1 MKKVAIIGA
10 GISGLFIANL
20 FKRNKKYQ
28 VNIFE
33 RNSLINSKEGYG
45 IQLSVNSIKLLN
57 KIQFDK
63 LENSEKFNPDKI
75 NFYSVKNSNKIC
87 ELNISDFNT
96 ENCKYTTLKR
106 SSLINFLKKD
116 LEKEI
121 KFDHTIS
128 KIEQQDQI
136 VKISFENNEIYEF
149 DYLIIS
155 DGVFSKSKNLLSKNQ
170 IEPKFNDTLAIRG
183 IIPSSSNIADKKNI
197 SLFLGPN
204 FHYVIYPV
212 SPNGDLN
219 FIAVMKFK
227 LSRNEQKDFSL
238 FKDDNYIRKILEKVP
253 HLNKKFF
260 ESINDLK
267 IYPVFVSHDFFE
279 VNNNNIH
286 LIGDAFFAFS
296 PSFAQGASQSI
307 EGAYELFENIEN
319 NTESNFFRKRVDK
332 IKMVNNRSKFNQFAF
347 HLSNPLTT
355 LLRNIFLKRLVRNKK
370 FLESYLGKIYKII
383 YKFYRYNFLKTFYF

>member
-1 MKKVAIIGA
+1 MKKVAVIGA

-20 FKRNKKYQ
+20 FKRNEKYQ
-28 VNIFE
+28 VTIFE
-33 RNSLINSKEGYG
+33 RNSLIDSKEGYG

-63 LENSEKFNPDKI
+63 LENNKKFNPDKI

-106 SSLINFLKKD
+106 SSLIDFLKKD
-116 LEKEI
+116 IEKEI
-121 KFDHTIS
+121 KFNHTIS
-128 KIEQQDQI
+128 TIEQQDQI
-136 VKISFENNEIYEF
+136 VKIAFENNEAYEF

-155 DGVFSKSKNLLSKNQ
+155 DGVFSKSKNLLSKNKIQ
-170 IEPKFNDTLAIRG
+170 PKYDDTLAIRG
-183 IIPSSSNIADKKNI
+183 LIPSSSNIADKKNI
-197 SLFLGPN
+197 SLFLGSN

-212 SPNGDLN
+212 SPDGDLN
-219 FIAVMKFK
+219 FIAVMKYK
-227 LSRNEQKDFSL
+227 LSEDEQKDFSL
-238 FKDDNYIRKILEKVP
+238 FKDDNFIKKILEKVP
-253 HLNKKFF
+253 QLSMEFF
-260 ESINDLK
+260 DNINDLK

-279 VNNNNIH
+279 FNNNNIH
-286 LIGDAFFAFS
+286 LVGDAFFAFP

-319 NTESNFFRKRVDK
+319 NTKSNFFRNRVDK

-355 LLRNIFLKRLVRNKK
+355 FLRNIFLKRLVKNKK
-370 FLESYLGKIYKII
+370 FLEGYLGKIYK
-383 YKFYRYNFLKTFYF
+383 N

>member
-1 MKKVAIIGA
+1 MKKVAVIGA

-28 VNIFE
+28 VTIFE
-33 RNSLINSKEGYG
+33 RNGLIDLKEGYG

-57 KIQFDK
+57 KIQFDT
-63 LENSEKFNPDKI
+63 LENNEKFNPNKI
-75 NFYSVKNSNKIC
+75 NFYTVKNSIKIC

-106 SSLINFLKKD
+106 SSLIDFLKKD
-116 LEKEI
+116 LDKEI
-121 KFDHTIS
+121 KFNHTIS
-128 KIEQQDQI
+128 TIEQQDQI
-136 VKISFENNEIYEF
+136 VKIAFENNEAYEF

-170 IEPKFNDTLAIRG
+170 IQPKYDDTLAIRG

-197 SLFLGPN
+197 SLFLGSN

-212 SPNGDLN
+212 SPDGDLN
-219 FIAVMKFK
+219 FIAVMKYK
-227 LSRNEQKDFSL
+227 LSEDEQKDFSL
-238 FKDDNYIRKILEKVP
+238 FKDDNFIKKILEKVP
-253 HLNKKFF
+253 QLSMEFF
-260 ESINDLK
+260 DNINDLK

-279 VNNNNIH
+279 FNNNNIH
-286 LIGDAFFAFS
+286 LVGDAFFAFS

-319 NTESNFFRKRVDK
+319 NTKSNFFRNRVDK
-332 IKMVNNRSKFNQFAF
+332 TKMVNNRSKFNQFAF

-355 LLRNIFLKRLVRNKK
+355 FLRNIFLKRLVKNKK
-370 FLESYLGKIYKII
+370 FLEGYLGKIYK
-383 YKFYRYNFLKTFYF
+383 N

>member
-1 MKKVAIIGA
+1 MKKVAVIGA

-20 FKRNKKYQ
+20 FKRNEKYQ
-28 VNIFE
+28 VTIFE
-33 RNSLINSKEGYG
+33 RNSLIDLKEGYG

-63 LENSEKFNPDKI
+63 LENNEKFNPDKI
-75 NFYSVKNSNKIC
+75 NFYSIKNSNKIC

-106 SSLINFLKKD
+106 SSLIDFLKKD
-116 LEKEI
+116 IEKEI
-121 KFDHTIS
+121 KFNHTIS
-128 KIEQQDQI
+128 TIEQQDQI
-136 VKISFENNEIYEF
+136 VKIAFENNEAYEF

-155 DGVFSKSKNLLSKNQ
+155 DGVFSKSKNLLSKNKIQ
-170 IEPKFNDTLAIRG
+170 PKYDDTLAIRG

-197 SLFLGPN
+197 SLFLGSN

-212 SPNGDLN
+212 SPDGDLN
-219 FIAVMKFK
+219 FIAVMKYK
-227 LSRNEQKDFSL
+227 LSEDEQKDFSL
-238 FKDDNYIRKILEKVP
+238 FKDDNFIKKILEKVP
-253 HLNKKFF
+253 QLSKEFF
-260 ESINDLK
+260 DNINDLK

-279 VNNNNIH
+279 FNNNNIH

-319 NTESNFFRKRVDK
+319 NTESNFFKNRVNK
-332 IKMVNNRSKFNQFAF
+332 TKMVNNRSKFNQFAF

-355 LLRNIFLKRLVRNKK
+355 LLRNIFLKRLVKNKK
-370 FLESYLGKIYKII
+370 FLEGYLGKIYK
-383 YKFYRYNFLKTFYF
+383 N

>member
-1 MKKVAIIGA
+1 MKKVAVIGA

-20 FKRNKKYQ
+20 FKRNEKYQ
-28 VNIFE
+28 VTIFE
-33 RNSLINSKEGYG
+33 RNSLIDLKEGYG

-63 LENSEKFNPDKI
+63 LENNKKFNPDKI

-106 SSLINFLKKD
+106 SSLIDFLKKD

-121 KFDHTIS
+121 KFNHTIS
-128 KIEQQDQI
+128 TIEQQDQI
-136 VKISFENNEIYEF
+136 VKIAFENNEAYEF

-155 DGVFSKSKNLLSKNQ
+155 DGVFSKSKNLLSKNKIQ
-170 IEPKFNDTLAIRG
+170 PKYDDTLAIRG

-197 SLFLGPN
+197 SLFLGSN

-212 SPNGDLN
+212 SPDGDLN
-219 FIAVMKFK
+219 FIAVMKYK
-227 LSRNEQKDFSL
+227 LSEDEQKDFSL
-238 FKDDNYIRKILEKVP
+238 FKDDNFIKKILEKVP
-253 HLNKKFF
+253 QLSMEFF
-260 ESINDLK
+260 DNINDLK

-279 VNNNNIH
+279 FNNNNIH
-286 LIGDAFFAFS
+286 LVGDAFFAFS

-319 NTESNFFRKRVDK
+319 NTESNFFRNRVDK
-332 IKMVNNRSKFNQFAF
+332 TKMVNNRSKFNQFAF

-355 LLRNIFLKRLVRNKK
+355 FLRNIFLKRLVKNKK
-370 FLESYLGKIYKII
+370 FLEGYLGKIYK
-383 YKFYRYNFLKTFYF
+383 N

>member
-1 MKKVAIIGA
+1 MKKVAVIGA

-20 FKRNKKYQ
+20 FKRNKKYK
-28 VNIFE
+28 VTIFE
-33 RNSLINSKEGYG
+33 RNSLINLKEGYG

-63 LENSEKFNPDKI
+63 LENNEKFNPDKI

-87 ELNISDFNT
+87 ELNISNFNN
-96 ENCKYTTLKR
+96 EKCKYTTLKR
-106 SSLINFLKKD
+106 SSLINFLKQD

-121 KFDHTIS
+121 KFEHTIL
-128 KIEQQDQI
+128 KIEQHDQI
-136 VKISFENNEIYEF
+136 VKITFENNEIHEF

-155 DGVFSKSKNLLSKNQ
+155 DGVFSKSKSLLSKNQ

-183 IIPSSSNIADKKNI
+183 IIPSSLNMADKKNI
-197 SLFLGPN
+197 SLFLGSN

-219 FIAVMKFK
+219 FIGLMKFK
-227 LSRNEQKDFSL
+227 LSEDEQKDYSL
-238 FKDDNYIRKILEKVP
+238 FNDNIFINKILDKVP
-253 HLNKKFF
+253 HLNNEFF
-260 ESINDLK
+260 DNINDLK
-267 IYPVFVSHDFFE
+267 IYPVFVSRDFFE

-286 LIGDAFFAFS
+286 LIGDAFFAFP

-319 NTESNFFRKRVDK
+319 NTEDNFFRNRVNK
-332 IKMVNNRSKFNQFAF
+332 TKMVNNRSKFNQFAF

-355 LLRNIFLKRLVRNKK
+355 LLRNIFLKRLVKNKK
-370 FLESYLGKIYKII
+370 FLESYLGKIYK
-383 YKFYRYNFLKTFYF
+383 N

>member
-1 MKKVAIIGA
+1 MKKVAVIGA

-20 FKRNKKYQ
+20 FKRNEKYQ
-28 VNIFE
+28 VTIFE
-33 RNSLINSKEGYG
+33 RNSLIDLKEGYG

-63 LENSEKFNPDKI
+63 LENNKKFNPDKI

-106 SSLINFLKKD
+106 SSLIDFLKKD
-116 LEKEI
+116 IEKEI
-121 KFDHTIS
+121 KFNHTIS
-128 KIEQQDQI
+128 TIEQQDQI
-136 VKISFENNEIYEF
+136 VKIAFENNEAYEF

-155 DGVFSKSKNLLSKNQ
+155 DGVFSKSKNLLSKNKIQ
-170 IEPKFNDTLAIRG
+170 PKYDDTLAIRG

-197 SLFLGPN
+197 SLFLGSN

-212 SPNGDLN
+212 SPDGDLN
-219 FIAVMKFK
+219 FIAVMKYK
-227 LSRNEQKDFSL
+227 LSEDEQKDFSL
-238 FKDDNYIRKILEKVP
+238 FKDDNFIKKILEKVP
-253 HLNKKFF
+253 QLSMEFF
-260 ESINDLK
+260 DNINDLK

-279 VNNNNIH
+279 FNNNNIH
-286 LIGDAFFAFS
+286 LVGDAFFAFS

-319 NTESNFFRKRVDK
+319 NTKSNFFRNRVDK

-347 HLSNPLTT
+347 HLSNPLTIF
-355 LLRNIFLKRLVRNKK
+355 LRNIFLKRLVKNKK
-370 FLESYLGKIYKII
+370 FLEGYLGKIYK
-383 YKFYRYNFLKTFYF
+383 N

>member
-33 RNSLINSKEGYG
+33 RNSLINLKEGYG

-155 DGVFSKSKNLLSKNQ
+155 DGVFSKSKNLLSKKQ

-183 IIPSSSNIADKKNI
+183 IIPSSSNMADEKNI
-197 SLFLGPN
+197 SLFLGSN

-212 SPNGDLN
+212 NSYGDLN
-219 FIAVMKFK
+219 FIAIIKHQ
-227 LSRNEQKDFSL
+227 LSVEEQKNYSL
-238 FKDDNYIRKILEKVP
+238 FTEKSFIEKVLDKTP
-253 HLNKKFF
+253 LEIKEILNILK
-260 ESINDLK
+260 ELK
-267 IYPVFVSHDFFE
+267 IFPIFVSDDIYKPL
-279 VNNNNIH
+279 NSNIY
-286 LIGDAFFAFS
+286 LIGDAFFAFP

-307 EGAYELFENIEN
+307 EAAYDLFKSIEN
-319 NTESNFFRKRVDK
+319 NTENIFFANRLKK
-332 IKMVNNRSKFNQFAF
+332 TKMVRNRSRFNQFAF
-347 HLSNPLTT
+347 HLSNPLTK
-355 LLRNIFLKRLVRNKK
+355 LIRNFFLKKFVKNRK
-370 FLESYLGKIYKII
+370 FLENYLGKIY
-383 YKFYRYNFLKTFYF
+383 RN

>member
-1 MKKVAIIGA
+1 MKKVAVIGA

-28 VNIFE
+28 VTIFE
-33 RNSLINSKEGYG
+33 RNSLIDLKEGYG

-57 KIQFDK
+57 KIQFDT
-63 LENSEKFNPDKI
+63 LENNQKFNPNKI

-96 ENCKYTTLKR
+96 ENHKYTTLKR
-106 SSLINFLKKD
+106 SSLIDFLKKD

-121 KFDHTIS
+121 KFNHTIS
-128 KIEQQDQI
+128 AIEQQDQI
-136 VKISFENNEIYEF
+136 VKIAFENNEAYEF

-155 DGVFSKSKNLLSKNQ
+155 DGVFSKSKNLLSKNR
-170 IEPKFNDTLAIRG
+170 IKPKFNDTLAIRG

-197 SLFLGPN
+197 SLFLGSN

-212 SPNGDLN
+212 SRDGDLN
-219 FIAVMKFK
+219 FIAVMKYK
-227 LSRNEQKDFSL
+227 LSEDEQKDFSL
-238 FKDDNYIRKILEKVP
+238 FKDDNFIKKILEKVP
-253 HLNKKFF
+253 QLSMEFF
-260 ESINDLK
+260 DNINDLK

-279 VNNNNIH
+279 FNNNNIH
-286 LIGDAFFAFS
+286 LVGDAFFAFS

-319 NTESNFFRKRVDK
+319 NTKSNFFRNRVDK

-355 LLRNIFLKRLVRNKK
+355 LLRNIFLKRLVKNKK
-370 FLESYLGKIYKII
+370 FLEGYLGKIYK
-383 YKFYRYNFLKTFYF
+383 N

>member
-1 MKKVAIIGA
+1 MKKVAVIGA

-28 VNIFE
+28 VTIFE
-33 RNSLINSKEGYG
+33 RNRLINLNEGYG

-63 LENSEKFNPDKI
+63 LENNEKFNPDKI
-75 NFYSVKNSNKIC
+75 NFYSVKNSTKIC
-87 ELNISDFNT
+87 DLNISDFNT

-128 KIEQQDQI
+128 KIEQQD
-136 VKISFENNEIYEF
+136 KIIKITFENNEIYEF

-155 DGVFSKSKNLLSKNQ
+155 DGVFSNSKNLLSKNR
-170 IEPKFNDTLAIRG
+170 IKPKFNDTLAIRG

-197 SLFLGPN
+197 SLFLGSN

-212 SPNGDLN
+212 SHDGDLN

-227 LSRNEQKDFSL
+227 LSEDEQKDYSL
-238 FKDDNYIRKILEKVP
+238 FNDDFFINKILEKIP
-253 HLNKKFF
+253 HKNKKLFDDI
-260 ESINDLK
+260 ENLK
-267 IYPVFVSHDFFE
+267 IYPVFISRDFFK
-279 VNNNNIH
+279 VKSNNIH
-286 LIGDAFFAFS
+286 LIGDAFFAFP

-319 NTESNFFRKRVDK
+319 NTESNFFRNRVNK
-332 IKMVNNRSKFNQFAF
+332 TRMVSNRSKFNQFTF
-347 HLSNPLTT
+347 HLSNPLNIFV
-355 LLRNIFLKRLVRNKK
+355 RNMFLKRLVKNKK
-370 FLESYLGKIYKII
+370 FLESYLGRIYK
-383 YKFYRYNFLKTFYF
+383 N

>member
-1 MKKVAIIGA
+1 MKKVAVIGA

-20 FKRNKKYQ
+20 FKRNEKYQ
-28 VNIFE
+28 VTIFE
-33 RNSLINSKEGYG
+33 RNSLIDLKEGYG
-45 IQLSVNSIKLLN
+45 IQLSVNSVKLLN
-57 KIQFDK
+57 KIQFDT
-63 LENSEKFNPDKI
+63 LENNEKFNPDKI

-106 SSLINFLKKD
+106 SSLIDFLKKD

-121 KFDHTIS
+121 KFNHTIS
-128 KIEQQDQI
+128 TIEQQDQI
-136 VKISFENNEIYEF
+136 IKIAFENNQAYEF

-170 IEPKFNDTLAIRG
+170 IQPKYDDTLAIRG

-197 SLFLGPN
+197 SLFLGSN

-212 SPNGDLN
+212 SPDGDLN
-219 FIAVMKFK
+219 FIAVMKYK
-227 LSRNEQKDFSL
+227 LSEDEQKDFSL
-238 FKDDNYIRKILEKVP
+238 FKDDNFIKKILEKVP
-253 HLNKKFF
+253 QLSMEFF
-260 ESINDLK
+260 DNINDLK

-279 VNNNNIH
+279 FNNNNIH
-286 LIGDAFFAFS
+286 LVGDAFFAFS

-319 NTESNFFRKRVDK
+319 NTKSNFFRNRVDK

-355 LLRNIFLKRLVRNKK
+355 LLRNIFLKRLVKNKK
-370 FLESYLGKIYKII
+370 FLEGYLGKIYK
-383 YKFYRYNFLKTFYF
+383 N